1 MQVQKDDQHDSE
13 EGWCFCWWRRKGLD
27 WTMKVD
33 GWFKSVQHSRAW
45 GEAQLLA
52 LAGNVELRRRSRT
65 LFSCKLVWME
75 TATT

>member
-1 MQVQKDDQHDSE
+1 MTVKKGGVFFGGGERPRLDDEGGRPVQKRPAQQ
-13 EGWCFCWWRRKGLD
+13 G
-27 WTMKVD
+27 
-33 GWFKSVQHSRAW
+33 W

-65 LFSCKLVWME
+65 LFSRKLVWME